1 MENLIIKMD
10 AIVNNPNLPVLSNSV
25 EFLLKNPNSASYP
38 IAIGPINGNGIK
50 NCKLETK
57 SGNNIFST
65 DGVTYTNEISAASF
79 LNIKYIQL
87 TQDEEIIATMLD
99 VSAPSEF
106 SFQNFT
112 TNLAME
118 IKLESLMYFET
129 FGIPTGA
136 GSKIVGNATDLW
148 NPKFMVLNVFAQNVF
163 QENIDVSDF
172 IRFNNGT
179 LSSWMV
185 KTTKITFDFKA
196 IDDNPLLEG
205 HHFSNMSSVGVAQM
219 VYSGQ
224 PTDTITWTADMHYIG
239 FKDVVSA
246 RNWFLALANS
256 PNAIAG
262 LKNVRLAATNFVW
275 DEECLAAKTTI
286 INTLTQEYINTC
298 TNFTVF
304 GQNWKQ

>member
-1 MENLIIKMD
+1 MENFIIKMD
-10 AIVNNPNLPVLSNSV
+10 AIVNNPNLPVLSNSI
-25 EFLLKNPNSASYP
+25 EFLFKKPNSASYP
-38 IAIGPINGNGIK
+38 ITIGPIGANGIE
-50 NCKLETK
+50 NCKLKTK

-65 DGVTYTNEISAASF
+65 DGVTYTNEISAKSF

-87 TQDEEIIATMLD
+87 AQDEEIIATILNA
-99 VSAPSEF
+99 SNKSQF
-106 SFQNFT
+106 LFQNFT
-112 TNLAME
+112 TNLAIE
-118 IKLESLMYFET
+118 IKLESLMYFEE
-129 FGIPTGA
+129 FGSPSGDGT
-136 GSKIVGNATDLW
+136 KIFGNSTDLW
-148 NPKFMVLNVFAQNVF
+148 NPKFINLNVNKGF

-179 LSSWMV
+179 LSTWYVMSAY
-185 KTTKITFDFKA
+185 ITFDLKA
-196 IDDNPLLEG
+196 IDDNPLFEG
-205 HHFSNMSSVGVAQM
+205 HNFKGIVSYHLNQM

-224 PTDTITWTADMHYIG
+224 PTDTIKWTANMHYFG

-256 PNAIAG
+256 PDAIAG
-262 LKNVRLAATNFVW
+262 LKNVRLSAQDFVW
-275 DEECLAAKTTI
+275 DEECLAAKNTI